1 MGIAQFALHRE
12 PAGLRR
18 ELWAPR
24 EPPSDPRPI
33 MGSVPDLLL
42 ISDLHLGSHLKP
54 RMRGEF
60 VHLASKIEETFPQFV
75 DHYLRR
81 GEWQLV
87 INGDFI
93 DFWNVDLPDH
103 VGEVGERLAVR
114 RLHAVFDA
122 HPRVE
127 DALARF
133 LRAGHGVVF
142 VAGNHDAELLYAG
155 VRQAIVERLEGA
167 MADDADGDA
176 AKTRTGMVRLD
187 AMPPGRIRFVRW
199 FLREEGG
206 AWIEHGHKFDPSC
219 ATPAAL
225 SPTRGEA
232 LVQTV
237 AEVATRNFSN
247 LMPEIDYD
255 APDKFSGMDYVR
267 WAVARGWRFILRVV
281 LLYLRTLGRIL
292 ALWAATGRVDEQ
304 GRRVHEERLARVAA
318 NAGLQMSTLT
328 ALEQMA
334 PPPSVMT
341 VGGIL
346 SITALDHMLA
356 ILLPTPIALWIAVMA
371 GVSGWLGL
379 FVGLLASALLV
390 YWIRHGRR
398 PRDVAR
404 DMLEVAARV
413 GGVTGVP
420 LVLMGHSHHGQ
431 LERQGDV
438 VYANSGSWL
447 DGSHLVVRRDPVTG
461 RLVEVE
467 LRQWRNGG
475 ITRLE
480 AMEVPHAGAVP
491 APVEPEPAPPEE
503 IAVAASAAAG

>member
-1 MGIAQFALHRE
+1 MAGALT
-12 PAGLRR
+12 
-18 ELWAPR
+18 
-24 EPPSDPRPI
+24 
-33 MGSVPDLLL
+33 DLLL

-60 VHLASKIEETFPQFV
+60 VHLASKIEETFPHFV

-81 GEWQLV
+81 GDRWQLV
-87 INGDFI
+87 VNGDFI

-142 VAGNHDAELLYAG
+142 VTGNHDAELLYAG

-167 MADDADGDA
+167 MADDADSDA

-225 SPTRGEA
+225 SPTRGGT

-247 LMPEIDYD
+247 FMPEMDYD
-255 APDKFSGMDYVR
+255 APDKFSGLDYVR

-281 LLYLRTLGRIL
+281 LLYLRTLGRVL
-292 ALWAATGRVDEQ
+292 ALWAATGRVDEH
-304 GRRVHEERLARVAA
+304 GRKAHEERLARVAA
-318 NAGLQMSTLT
+318 NAGLQMSALT

-341 VGGIL
+341 VGGML
-346 SITALDHMLA
+346 SITALDHLLS
-356 ILLPTPIALWIAVMA
+356 ILLPTPLALWLTLML
-371 GVSGWLGL
+371 GVSAWW
-379 FVGLLASALLV
+379 GLLGGLVGSALCIF
-390 YWIRHGRR
+390 WIRHGRR

-447 DGSHLVVRRDPVTG
+447 DGSHLVVRRDPASG

-475 ITRLE
+475 ITRLD
-480 AMEVPHAGAVP
+480 AMEVPHGARAAVSVVEPPEPPERPTDSAVEIIPRPGEPPGERPEPPPQKLASGAV
-491 APVEPEPAPPEE
+491 
-503 IAVAASAAAG
+503 G

>member
-1 MGIAQFALHRE
+1 M
-12 PAGLRR
+12 
-18 ELWAPR
+18 
-24 EPPSDPRPI
+24 
-33 MGSVPDLLL
+33 PDLLL

-60 VHLASKIEETFPQFV
+60 VHLASKIEDTFPHFI
-75 DHYLRR
+75 DHYLRA
-81 GEWQLV
+81 GQWQLV
-87 INGDFI
+87 VNGDFI

-142 VAGNHDAELLYAG
+142 VTGNHDAELLYAG

-167 MADDADGDA
+167 MIADDYDA
-176 AKTRTGMVRLD
+176 ARTRTGMVRLD

-219 ATPAAL
+219 ATPAAM
-225 SPTRGEA
+225 SPTRGGA

-247 LMPEIDYD
+247 LMPEMDYD
-255 APDKFSGMDYVR
+255 APDKFTAVDYFR

-292 ALWAATGRVDEQ
+292 ALWAATGRVDEH
-304 GRRVHEERLARVAA
+304 GKKAHEERLARVAA
-318 NAGLQMSTLT
+318 NAGLQMSALT

-341 VGGIL
+341 VGGML
-346 SITALDHMLA
+346 SITALDHLLA
-356 ILLPTPIALWIAVMA
+356 ILLPTPIALWLAVMLGGSA
-371 GVSGWLGL
+371 LLGL
-379 FVGLLASALLV
+379 FGGMLASALLI
-390 YWIRHGRR
+390 YWIRRGRR

-447 DGSHLVVRRDPVTG
+447 DGSHLVVRRDAASG

-475 ITRLE
+475 ITRVD
-480 AMEVPHAGAVP
+480 AMDVPGIHPAPVP
-491 APVEPEPAPPEE
+491 APAASGPAPAP
-503 IAVAASAAAG
+503 AASGA

>member
-1 MGIAQFALHRE
+1 L
-12 PAGLRR
+12 
-18 ELWAPR
+18 
-24 EPPSDPRPI
+24 
-33 MGSVPDLLL
+33 PDLLL

-60 VHLASKIEETFPQFV
+60 VHLASKIEESFPHFV
-75 DHYLRR
+75 DHYLRD
-81 GEWQLV
+81 GQWQLV
-87 INGDFI
+87 VNGDFI

-142 VAGNHDAELLYAG
+142 VTGNHDAELLYGG

-167 MADDADGDA
+167 MADDDGGA
-176 AKTRTGMVRLD
+176 GNTRTGMVRLD
-187 AMPPGRIRFVRW
+187 TMPPGRIRFVRW

-225 SPTRGEA
+225 SPTRGGA

-247 LMPEIDYD
+247 LMPELDYD
-255 APDKFSGMDYVR
+255 APDKFTASDYVR
-267 WAVARGWRFILRVV
+267 WALARGWRFIMRVI

-292 ALWAATGRVDEQ
+292 ALWTATGRVDEH
-304 GRRVHEERLARVAA
+304 GRKSHEERLARVAA
-318 NAGLQMSTLT
+318 NAGLQMSALT

-341 VGGIL
+341 VGGML
-346 SITALDHMLA
+346 SITALDHLLA
-356 ILLPTPIALWIAVMA
+356 LLLPTPIALWIAGLL
-371 GVSGWLGL
+371 GVSAWWGL
-379 FVGLLASALLV
+379 FGGIAASVLGIT
-390 YWIRHGRR
+390 WIRRGRR

-413 GGVTGVP
+413 GDVTGVP

-447 DGSHLVVRRDPVTG
+447 DGSHLVVRRDVASG

-475 ITRLE
+475 ITCVD
-480 AMEVPHAGAVP
+480 AMAVPHREPVTTPAATPAAAARSAATPASGGPAAAALGASTAGP
-491 APVEPEPAPPEE
+491 AP
-503 IAVAASAAAG
+503 AAAGVAGDGAAEAPAAAVGAVG